1 MSQISLSE
9 FKRLAALTL
18 RSLAPDPGPIEAA
31 DHARLRNDPSLL
43 YQMFK
48 ENVFERGVL
57 LEAQADHL
65 QRVTRDELDFERALT
80 YIFEPD
86 LQDAAFDWLCGNPV
100 DQAVLSRLG
109 ISEISLL
116 DRCRSGLQ
124 LLTFICD
131 RAGSP
136 LILILDQAEKFL
148 LAEDGAQ
155 IRESSTVLHSLVE
168 AIPDL
173 GGMFVVISNN
183 EAWSELPPDLRQRF
197 GNNEIVC
204 EPVEPATASQLLGLY
219 IAATYGRDLPLS
231 YVAPWPLSREAVL
244 RLLRNSGG
252 NLRRMLQLAWQ
263 AFEDLPPGR
272 TTVDESDVPE
282 NFHFPDRLPPKAS
295 SGVCSG
301 RSAISSSIRSWDSTM
316 RSIGYE
322 DRGSSCE
329 SPRRCSTR
337 TRRSGHRTTC
347 R

>member
-1 MSQISLSE
+1 MRITAAFCEKSRPGYSVYLRGEHGSGKTHTVRAAIGQVIGDRSDRQALPVYVRSEGPDFTRIYRSVMSQISLSE

-148 LAEDGAQ
+148 LAEDGA
-155 IRESSTVLHSLVE
+155 RSGRAAPSSTR
-168 AIPDL
+168 
-173 GGMFVVISNN
+173 
-183 EAWSELPPDLRQRF
+183 WWKR
-197 GNNEIVC
+197 
-204 EPVEPATASQLLGLY
+204 Y
-219 IAATYGRDLPLS
+219 
-231 YVAPWPLSREAVL
+231 
-244 RLLRNSGG
+244 
-252 NLRRMLQLAWQ
+252 
-263 AFEDLPPGR
+263 R
-272 TTVDESDVPE
+272 TS
-282 NFHFPDRLPPKAS
+282 A
-295 SGVCSG
+295 VCS
-301 RSAISSSIRSWDSTM
+301 S
-316 RSIGYE
+316 
-322 DRGSSCE
+322 
-329 SPRRCSTR
+329 
-337 TRRSGHRTTC
+337 
-347 R
+347 